1 LPRFAHSRSVGFVLA
16 AYAFLVAMLG
26 TTLPTPLYPRLEQ
39 RYSFGELQVTVIY
52 AVYAFGVIAGL
63 VALGNLSDHV
73 GRRPMLQ
80 LGLVLSAVNALLFLF
95 AGSLVPIYLA
105 RVVSGVSAGIFTGTA
120 TAYLVDLAPRERRA
134 RTSQLAVVVN
144 LGGLGCGT
152 LLSGLLAAY
161 AGHPLR
167 LPFAVDLVL
176 VALAIAG
183 LLLAPETVDSASRLR
198 WRPQR
203 LGVPAEIRSVFARAA
218 TAGFASSAVA
228 GVLSSVGPGFL
239 ARELHHPSPA
249 LAGLLIFLFMSL
261 SLAGQLILRRLPER
275 QGLSAG
281 CVLLAT
287 GAALLGLAIGVASTA
302 ALFASA
308 IVAGLG
314 QGVVFGAALAAINQR
329 APAERRGESASSF
342 FVASYV
348 GLSIPVIAAGI
359 TIEQTSLRA
368 AGVGFSAAVTVL
380 VVAVLASQLRAA
392 EADGGRRAHRQG
404 QTRV

>member
-1 LPRFAHSRSVGFVLA
+1 MSRSVGFGLA
-16 AYAFLVAMLG
+16 AYAFAVAMLS
-26 TTLPTPLYPRLEQ
+26 TTLPTPLYPHLEQ

-80 LGLVLSAVNALLFLF
+80 LGLVLAAVSGLLFLF
-95 AGSLVPIYLA
+95 GSSLGPIYVA
-105 RVVSGVSAGIFTGTA
+105 RVVTGVSAGIFTGTA
-120 TAYLVDLAPRERRA
+120 TAYLVDLAPRERRR

-161 AGHPLR
+161 VGHPLR
-167 LPFAVDLVL
+167 LPFAVDLAL
-176 VALAIAG
+176 VAVAIAG
-183 LLLAPETVDSASRLR
+183 LLAAPETVERAPGLR

-218 TAGFASSAVA
+218 TAGFAASAVA
-228 GVLSSVGPGFL
+228 GILSSVGPGFL
-239 ARELHHPSPA
+239 ATELHHGSPA
-249 LAGLLIFLFMSL
+249 LAGLLIFLFMSM

-275 QGLSAG
+275 HGLAAG
-281 CVLLAT
+281 CAFLAA
-287 GAALLGLAIGVASTA
+287 GATLLGVAIGVESSA

-342 FVASYV
+342 FVVTYV
-348 GLSIPVIAAGI
+348 GLSVPVIAAGI
-359 TIEQTSLRA
+359 TIEETSLKT
-368 AGVGFSAAVTVL
+368 AGIGFSAAVTVL
-380 VVAVLASQLRAA
+380 VLAVLASQLRAA
-392 EADGGRRAHRQG
+392 G
-404 QTRV
+404 